1 MKHSL
6 RRRLPAWPFFSLLAA
21 FAVTLRVA
29 SPETRDSI
37 RLTDVATEAG
47 VNLLNVSGGPAKDY
61 LLEVVGNG
69 GAFFDHDDDL
79 DLLVVNGSN
88 FENLEQGGN
97 QSVVLYRN
105 DGEEKFS
112 GVTGQSGLSRKGW
125 GMGVCVADYDNDG
138 FQDVYITA
146 YGPNALF
153 RNRGDGTFVDA
164 TERTGVGNSGWSTSC
179 GFGDYDRDGYVDLY
193 VARYVDFDVE
203 KAPRPGISSFC
214 QYRGLDVLCGPRG
227 LPGEPDVLYHNN
239 RDGSFTDATDSAG
252 IVDRG
257 YYGFGVVLSDT
268 DNDGWLDI
276 YVANDSTPNFLFLNQ
291 RDGTFTDVALVAGAA
306 LSEHGHAQ
314 AGMGVDAADYDG
326 DGLSDIFVTNFSDD
340 SNTLYQ
346 NIGQGT
352 FRVNTSPTGLGAS
365 SLSHLAWG
373 TAFFDLDN
381 DRLLDLFIANGHIY
395 PQIDQA
401 DLGSTFLQRNQLYRN
416 LGSGAFHE
424 VTDAGDAMTVEK
436 SSRGAAFGDYDNDG
450 DLDIMVS
457 NLNDLPNLLRNDSE
471 NSNHWLTLRLVGTKS
486 NRDAVGAKVAA
497 LVAGGTR
504 VVELRGGGS
513 YLSHSDLRVHF
524 GLGSHGQVDQLEIR
538 WPSGQQQTFN
548 DIQTNQFLA
557 IGEEQGIVLSTLP
570 QR

>member
-1 MKHSL
+1 M
-6 RRRLPAWPFFSLLAA
+6 
-21 FAVTLRVA
+21 
-29 SPETRDSI
+29 
-37 RLTDVATEAG
+37 
-47 VNLLNVSGGPAKDY
+47 
-61 LLEVVGNG
+61 
-69 GAFFDHDDDL
+69 
-79 DLLVVNGSN
+79 
-88 FENLEQGGN
+88 
-97 QSVVLYRN
+97 
-105 DGEEKFS
+105 
-112 GVTGQSGLSRKGW
+112 
-125 GMGVCVADYDNDG
+125 
-138 FQDVYITA
+138 
-146 YGPNALF
+146 
-153 RNRGDGTFVDA
+153 
-164 TERTGVGNSGWSTSC
+164 
-179 GFGDYDRDGYVDLY
+179 
-193 VARYVDFDVE
+193 
-203 KAPRPGISSFC
+203 
-214 QYRGLDVLCGPRG
+214 
-227 LPGEPDVLYHNN
+227 
-239 RDGSFTDATDSAG
+239 
-252 IVDRG
+252 
-257 YYGFGVVLSDT
+257 
-268 DNDGWLDI
+268 
-276 YVANDSTPNFLFLNQ
+276 
-291 RDGTFTDVALVAGAA
+291 
-306 LSEHGHAQ
+306 
-314 AGMGVDAADYDG
+314 
-326 DGLSDIFVTNFSDD
+326 
-340 SNTLYQ
+340 
-346 NIGQGT
+346 
-352 FRVNTSPTGLGAS
+352 GAS
-365 SLSHLAWG
+365 SLSYLAWG

-497 LVAGGTR
+497 LVDGGTR